1 MPRSPLL
8 SLTCVLALVLGGCDR
23 ESAQPAQPQESAPAE
38 KAELTG
44 EVDRSAVGETAPA
57 VELSDPSGTKLS
69 LAGLKGKPTLVN
81 LWATWC
87 VPCVAEMPLL
97 NDLAG
102 ELGDSVR
109 VITVSEDM
117 KGAEAVEPF
126 FAQRKLTHLT
136 KWMDPDNELM
146 IAYGGAASL
155 PLTVMY
161 DAQGKEV
168 WRVVGGFDWST
179 ATAREMIAEAGKT
192 S

>member
-8 SLTCVLALVLGGCDR
+8 SLTAALALVLGGCDR
-23 ESAQPAQPQESAPAE
+23 ESAEPAQPQESAPAE

-44 EVDRSAVGETAPA
+44 EVDRSAAGEAAPTA
-57 VELSDPSGTKLS
+57 ELSDLSGSKLV
-69 LAGLKGKPTLVN
+69 LAELKGKPTLVN

-117 KGAEAVEPF
+117 KGAEAIEPF
-126 FAQRKLTHLT
+126 FAERKLPNLT
-136 KWMDPDNELM
+136 KWMDPNNELM
-146 IAYGGAASL
+146 IAYGGTASL

-161 DAQGKEV
+161 DAEGKEV

-179 ATAREMIAEAGKT
+179 ATARELVAEATKAT
-192 S
+192 